1 MKKEKMENSLDKLH
15 YLLKIA
21 AILTGIAI
29 ILIYSIIEF
38 FSLSYPVFEFIK
50 SVLTDIFAV
59 IFAYLVISFVLDKK
73 GISPTKL
80 FQREL
85 SEEIV
90 GLLPSTKKFLTE
102 TEANTQYNL
111 DSKIHE
117 SKEFYLMAYSFIT
130 LFDRYRSEIIEVVKK
145 GTIFKIIILE
155 PQSKASQLLL
165 KIQKQGYNIET
176 DLVRVIKIIQGII
189 TELDHE
195 EKANFEVRFMDW
207 LPSYSAMISNPNS
220 LNGMIRLLIYPSIAN
235 VYHSKHSIFLIINKQ
250 GEEKYAF
257 ETFVQYFEE
266 LWKISKSLEVVLKNL
281 QER

>member
-1 MKKEKMENSLDKLH
+1 
-15 YLLKIA
+15 
-21 AILTGIAI
+21 
-29 ILIYSIIEF
+29 
-38 FSLSYPVFEFIK
+38 
-50 SVLTDIFAV
+50 
-59 IFAYLVISFVLDKK
+59 
-73 GISPTKL
+73 
-80 FQREL
+80 
-85 SEEIV
+85 
-90 GLLPSTKKFLTE
+90 
-102 TEANTQYNL
+102 
-111 DSKIHE
+111 
-117 SKEFYLMAYSFIT
+117 MAYSFIT
-130 LFDRYRSEIIEVVKK
+130 PFDRYRSEIIEVVKK